1 MKEIRFEKE
10 VCDYLK
16 LPKLPVKEWDGKTA
30 FDKGVAIVK
39 LAFDEKA
46 YAVAKFNPDVD
57 SKPNVVKVFAS
68 ETFFDIE
75 KVFIVPDYME
85 MNVENAD
92 LDDESKKK
100 AEELARQAEEIEND
114 GVSTKVEMPE
124 NEYSFDNIHN
134 DEEAIAFITAY
145 NQKNGIKGAVPK
157 KHDTIV
163 MRLAV
168 IYDETQKAS
177 GINDATPA
185 PETPSG
191 DNQGENQGGGEDNE
205 NKGDEE

>member
-1 MKEIRFEKE
+1 MIKFEKE

-30 FDKGVAIVK
+30 FDKGVAVVK

-57 SKPNVVKVFAS
+57 TKPNVVKVFAS
-68 ETFFDIE
+68 ETFYDIE

-85 MNVENAD
+85 TSVENAD

-100 AEELARQAEEIEND
+100 AEELARQAAEIENE
-114 GVSTKVEMPE
+114 GTAPKVELPE

-157 KHDTIV
+157 KHETLV
-163 MRLAV
+163 MRLSV
-168 IYDETQKAS
+168 IFAETQKAS
-177 GINDATPA
+177 GINDATPTA
-185 PETPSG
+185 QPETPS
-191 DNQGENQGGGEDNE
+191 DEAPVETPENHDGE
-205 NKGDEE
+205 